1 MRLIEL
7 FSEHPNSI
15 GMSYFAHMVRAF
27 GFSFAM
33 IYGSVVCFIHAVFP
47 FLLEHD
53 ASRLVST
60 LYEKMGEK

>member
-15 GMSYFAHMVRAF
+15 GMNYFTHMARAL
-27 GFSFAM
+27 GFSFVM
-33 IYGSVVCFIHAVFP
+33 MYGSVVCFIHDFFP

-53 ASRLVST
+53 ASRIVSM
-60 LYEKMGEK
+60 LHKKMEEK